1 MAADS
6 ALPMIIAVTLV
17 VGGMAAAVGRHRSS
31 PLRVSGGLGTIGT
44 VGTTGML
51 GTGAIMLGALLLPD
65 FSPFTAASLT
75 IAVLLLVVT
84 GVVAVRIRRRRPL
97 AHAQRT
103 TVAATV
109 IDIAFMAAAVLLM
122 PVHSAAA
129 QLTSVQLGSVQLSSA
144 QLTSA
149 AQLGGVH
156 SGGSHLALAGGVMI
170 WLVLVAWA
178 FCTAVLS
185 VPGIRRHSPD
195 GAFQLACS
203 GCMITAM
210 AAMAV

>member
-6 ALPMIIAVTLV
+6 ALPTIIAVTLV
-17 VGGMAAAVGRHRSS
+17 VGGMTAAVGRHRSS

-44 VGTTGML
+44 VGTAGMV
-51 GTGAIMLGALLLPD
+51 GTGAIMLGALLMPD
-65 FSPFTAASLT
+65 FSPFAAASLT
-75 IAVLLLVVT
+75 IAVLLLVLA
-84 GVVAVRIRRRRPL
+84 GVVAVRIRRQRPL
-97 AHAQRT
+97 GYAQRT
-103 TVAATV
+103 TVAVTV
-109 IDIAFMAAAVLLM
+109 IDIAFMSAAVLLM
-122 PVHSAAA
+122 PVHNAAV
-129 QLTSVQLGSVQLSSA
+129 QLTRSAHFA

-149 AQLGGVH
+149 AQLGGAH

-178 FCTAVLS
+178 FCAAVLS
-185 VPGIRRHSPD
+185 VPEIRRRSPD